1 MKKNDNIRKPK
12 GSFAL
17 SAERIK
23 RYFNYSIRPYAKE
36 YLLEIIK
43 TMGPIVFLVLV
54 MHFSFLKLP
63 SEILLRFLLGTVMV
77 VVGLNMF
84 LKGIR
89 IGLIPVGEMIGSE
102 LPKKG
107 SVALMLAIGFVLGV
121 AVTIAEPDVRVLAA
135 QVDFVSKGSI
145 DKNILIL
152 AIGAGIG
159 LFLLISILRIIKD
172 IPLIYFLFAGYISIL
187 ILSFFTPQRFIPI
200 SFDSGGVTTG
210 PLTVPF
216 IMAFGIGISSVL
228 GGRSNLSDSFGLI
241 GVASIGPVITV
252 MILGVIYG

>member
-1 MKKNDNIRKPK
+1 MKKINNARRP
-12 GSFAL
+12 GVSFAL
-17 SAERIK
+17 TAKRIK
-23 RYFNYSIRPYAKE
+23 RYFNYNIKPYAKE

-43 TMGPIVFLVLV
+43 TIGPIVFIVLV

-63 SEILLRFLLGTVMV
+63 REILFRFLLGTLMV

-84 LKGIR
+84 LKGIK

-107 SVALMLAIGFVLGV
+107 SVALMLAIGFVLGLS
-121 AVTIAEPDVRVLAA
+121 VTIAEPDVRVLAA
-135 QVDFVSKGSI
+135 QVDFVSNGGI

-152 AIGAGIG
+152 AIGIGIG
-159 LFLLISILRIIKD
+159 LFLLISILRIIKN
-172 IPLIYFLFAGYISIL
+172 IPLIYFLFAGYITIL
-187 ILSFFTPQRFIPI
+187 VLSFFTPQKFVPI

-241 GVASIGPVITV
+241 GIASIGPVITV